1 MKIALVSY
9 DVFQGR
15 STGYYPP
22 LHLCRL
28 ATQLGEAGEEARIF
42 DYAGEFRGMDP
53 FFAEIRDYDPDLVGL
68 TCYTPYLI
76 PFDRITRR
84 LRTFL
89 PRAAMVAGGP
99 HPTAR
104 PDWTLEKLDHLD
116 YALRGE
122 GDYAFPALVRM
133 LAGKLS
139 PGKVPGLV
147 YRTESGIE
155 TNPPGRVEDLD
166 ALPQLDRGYL
176 DRYYREGIYWNL
188 AGRGKLD
195 MMISS
200 RGCPY
205 NCRFCFQ
212 VSERFRFRSVGH
224 LMEEFEELRRR
235 GVRSIHIQDDAFT
248 VDRSRC
254 LEIGENLIRGG
265 YRFDLKI
272 RSRVDAVDR
281 KLLERLKRVGVKQI
295 VYGFESG
302 SDRVLEAMGKKTTVA
317 QNLEAARLTKE
328 AGIGCYGEIMVGYP
342 GETPETVE
350 ATIASPR
357 KAKPIVGFVPV
368 LYPLPGTAVY
378 EEAKKNGTLQ
388 GDWDLKGPW
397 PWIKLP
403 WTEFYS
409 DLTTASKKIVR
420 RIQRDPGTVLY
431 FLRRHLPALNWRAIK
446 FLLRVVRDLHLRL
459 FLVPPYPD
467 WW

>member
-1 MKIALVSY
+1 
-9 DVFQGR
+9 
-15 STGYYPP
+15 
-22 LHLCRL
+22 
-28 ATQLGEAGEEARIF
+28 
-42 DYAGEFRGMDP
+42 
-53 FFAEIRDYDPDLVGL
+53 
-68 TCYTPYLI
+68 
-76 PFDRITRR
+76 
-84 LRTFL
+84 
-89 PRAAMVAGGP
+89 
-99 HPTAR
+99 
-104 PDWTLEKLDHLD
+104 
-116 YALRGE
+116 
-122 GDYAFPALVRM
+122 M

-357 KAKPIVGFVPV
+357 KAKPIVADRRLRPR
-368 LYPLPGTAVY
+368 PLPPPRNRSLRGSQK
-378 EEAKKNGTLQ
+378 EWNPPGRL
-388 GDWDLKGPW
+388 GPEGSLALDQA
-397 PWIKLP
+397 PL
-403 WTEFYS
+403 
-409 DLTTASKKIVR
+409 D
-420 RIQRDPGTVLY
+420 RI
-431 FLRRHLPALNWRAIK
+431 
-446 FLLRVVRDLHLRL
+446 LLRPDHRL
-459 FLVPPYPD
+459 EKDSAENPARPRNRPLLPPPPPPGPQLAGD
-467 WW
+467 